1 MKFLELQI
9 KGFGKFHDR
18 SLTFADGINV
28 VYGKNEAGK
37 STIHTFIRCMLF
49 GIAPRRGKAGGKDL
63 YSRWSMRDISTE
75 LTGLSAKTA
84 GNFTSLTRR

>member
-1 MKFLELQI
+1 MRFLELQI

-18 SLTFADGINV
+18 SISFEDGVNV

-49 GIAPRRGKAGGKDL
+49 GLQPQRGRQKG
-63 YSRWSMRDISTE
+63 SV
-75 LTGLSAKTA
+75 
-84 GNFTSLTRR
+84 